1 MICKL
6 KERGTAFLRRLAIQF
21 SKTELR
27 PSIREKPLSSRA
39 LTAAESRRQPF
50 CVKEG
55 GLLPCRPEYVKRKT
69 RNQRLELPPDAKE
82 LTSTSTP
89 PHPSN
94 PPGNLSVRTRGA
106 ALIPSTG
113 TPSSKRQVSLQ
124 LPPGVPLGRVRLLS
138 AVPTPVKNY
147 RARAGGH
154 PSRP

>member
-55 GLLPCRPEYVKRKT
+55 GFLPCRPECVKRKT
-69 RNQRLELPPDAKE
+69 RNQRLELPPDARE

-94 PPGNLSVRTRGA
+94 PPGNLTVRTRG
-106 ALIPSTG
+106 
-113 TPSSKRQVSLQ
+113 RCFY
-124 LPPGVPLGRVRLLS
+124 PLNGH
-138 AVPTPVKNY
+138 PVKQ
-147 RARAGGH
+147 A
-154 PSRP
+154 